1 MLQTH
6 IDTPREAAGRNPAST
21 NVFASLSPQRKSLMV
36 MLSSCLKWRKDC
48 TSTCICWS
56 EMPSSFNFRRLVTFS
71 RKTFFWRL
79 MTAPAS
85 ERWVKAAE
93 CMSASKASGATA
105 VVPVRCASITFF
117 SFVTATSR
125 STRWFW
131 AVSPR
136 TDDQLISARHHPR
149 SK

>member
-6 IDTPREAAGRNPAST
+6 IDSPREAARRGPAST
-21 NVFASLSPQRKSLMV
+21 NALASLSPQRKSLMV

-48 TSTCICWS
+48 TSTCICCS
-56 EMPSSFNFRRLVTFS
+56 EMPFTFSFRRLVTFS
-71 RKTFFWRL
+71 RKTFFWRS

-93 CMSASKASGATA
+93 CMSAAKASGATG
-105 VVPVRCASITFF
+105 VVPVRSASITFF
-117 SFVTATSR
+117 PFVTATST

-136 TDDQLISARHHPR
+136 PDDQLISARHHPR